1 MTYQQILSDLKN
13 KKYSPIYFLHGS
25 ESYFIDL
32 ISDYI
37 EENVLNEGEKAFNQ
51 TILYGKEVDHL
62 TVVDAARRY
71 PMMSSHQVII
81 LKEAQ
86 EMKTL
91 KNLESY
97 FSTPLDTTILVIC
110 HKYKKFNTNSKFGK
124 LVKSKSVLFESKK
137 LWDNQVPDWIR
148 DFLRS
153 KNLKITPQ
161 GASLMAEYLG
171 TDLSKITNELDKL
184 IINLP
189 KGTEITNAHIEEYV
203 GISREYN
210 IFELQKA
217 LGSKNVTKTNRIVNY
232 FISNPKKNPMVLV
245 VGTLFNYFSKV
256 YMFHF
261 LKNSSEQE
269 IMSKMKLRSS
279 YVLKE
284 YRVAIRNYPFKKTIE
299 VLKILKEFDLK
310 SKGVEFN
317 NVGKP
322 DGALLKEMTWR
333 ILH

>member
-1 MTYQQILSDLKN
+1 LTYQQILTDLKN
-13 KKYSPIYFLHGS
+13 KRYQPIYFLHGS
-25 ESYFIDL
+25 EPYFIDL
-32 ISDYI
+32 ISDFI
-37 EENVLNEGEKAFNQ
+37 EKNVLNEGEKAFNQ
-51 TILYGKEVDHL
+51 TILYGKEIDHL
-62 TVVDAARRY
+62 AVVDAARRY

-81 LKEAQ
+81 IKEAQ

-97 FSTPLDTTILVIC
+97 FLKPLQTTILVIC
-110 HKYKKFNTNSKFGK
+110 HKHKRFNTNSKFGK
-124 LVKSKSVLFESKK
+124 LVKGKSVFFDSKK

-148 DFLRS
+148 DYLRS
-153 KNLKITPQ
+153 KSLKITSQ
-161 GASLMAEYLG
+161 GANLMAEFLG
-171 TDLSKITNELDKL
+171 TDLSKITNELEKL

-217 LGSKNVTKTNRIVNY
+217 IGAKDIAKVNRIVNY
-232 FISNPKKNPMVLV
+232 FISNPKKNPLVLV
-245 VGTLFNYFSKV
+245 VGTLFNYFSKI

-261 LKNSSEQE
+261 LKNASEQE
-269 IMSKMKLRSS
+269 IMSSMKLRSS

-284 YRVAIRNYPFKKTIE
+284 YRVTLRNYSFLKTTE
-299 VLKILKEFDLK
+299 VLNILKEFDLK
-310 SKGVEFN
+310 SKGVDFN